1 MEVSKIKS
9 IIEEQNRNRE
19 RNAFK
24 EAESLIEQIV
34 SLQASK
40 ITTEAK
46 IAELRKRLND
56 LHIEQLSES
65 DILGGE

>member
-19 RNAFK
+19 RNAFR
-24 EAESLIEQIV
+24 EAESIIESIA

-40 ITTEAK
+40 VTTENK